1 MDTLKRDIERSLFF
15 ALLVSREL
23 LGSTSHIMFYL
34 SQVMR
39 LESWKQR
46 WTGLG
51 GQTVRSFSVDTES
64 ELDER
69 DLRICLQDHINTTT
83 PNSPEV

>member
-1 MDTLKRDIERSLFF
+1 MYFSIRSF
-15 ALLVSREL
+15 
-23 LGSTSHIMFYL
+23 GSTFHINL

-39 LESWKQR
+39 LENWKQR
-46 WTGLG
+46 WMGLG
-51 GQTVRSFSVDTES
+51 GQTVRSFSIDTES

>member
-1 MDTLKRDIERSLFF
+1 AVINANQKGLI
-15 ALLVSREL
+15 VV
-23 LGSTSHIMFYL
+23 
-34 SQVMR
+34 VMR